1 MDTIV
6 RSTTST
12 LGRRFDGYLPLAQK
26 GEDGHGRSRRVLSKR
41 RKEPHGM
48 VTSLSHRRE
57 RAKQRGV
64 FLKSY
69 RLEMVDKLGQSR
81 TRKLNKT
88 VLKVRAVVV
97 SLVSFLR
104 IGSLRSCNSR
114 SSISA
119 SSPTAIKK
127 FM

>member
-1 MDTIV
+1 MNTLV

-26 GEDGHGRSRRVLSKR
+26 VEHGRSRRSLSKR

-48 VTSLSHRRE
+48 VTSLSYRRE

-69 RLEMVDKLGQSR
+69 KLEMVDKLGPSR
-81 TRKLNKT
+81 RRKLHKT
-88 VLKVRAVVV
+88 VLKARAVVV
-97 SLVSFLR
+97 SVASFLR

-114 SSISA
+114 SSICV

>member
-1 MDTIV
+1 MNTFV
-6 RSTTST
+6 SSTTST
-12 LGRRFDGYLPLAQK
+12 LGCRFDGYLPLAQK
-26 GEDGHGRSRRVLSKR
+26 GEDGWSRKASSKR
-41 RKEPHGM
+41 RKEPHGR
-48 VTSLSHRRE
+48 VASLSYRSE

-69 RLEMVDKLGQSR
+69 KLEMVDKLGRSR
-81 TRKLNKT
+81 TRTLNKI

-114 SSISA
+114 SISISA

-127 FM
+127 FI